1 MSFFA
6 SLLAEA
12 KTGKATPRAPTPDP
26 TIQPDYLSDPDEEE
40 SAKHLTIDEL
50 FAAEI
55 GIERAA
61 GGYVQGE
68 DEDEDEDEGCKHEG
82 QGQDSWDENSS
93 ISAGSTHGLEN
104 KAMIE
109 DLGRWNGVKR
119 GSGEVEVE
127 EADER
132 GGKRM
137 KNGGDDDQ
145 GDEEL
150 WVELFG
156 KDLEDDE
163 VADDG
168 VEDEGAGEE
177 GWETVTEAGW
187 DSEGWET
194 VTEVGWDSESWETV
208 HGHEE

>member
-12 KTGKATPRAPTPDP
+12 KTGKATPRAPTTNS

-40 SAKHLTIDEL
+40 SPKHLTIDEL

-55 GIERAA
+55 EIERAA
-61 GGYVQGE
+61 GGYVEDDAE
-68 DEDEDEDEGCKHEG
+68 DEQCEYEGH
-82 QGQDSWDENSS
+82 GQDSWDDNSS
-93 ISAGSTHGLEN
+93 ISAGSTHGLGN
-104 KAMIE
+104 KAKIE
-109 DLGRWNGVKR
+109 DLGKWNGVKR
-119 GSGEVEVE
+119 GSDEVEVE
-127 EADER
+127 ETEGR
-132 GGKRM
+132 SEKRM
-137 KNGGDDDQ
+137 KSERDEDQ

-156 KDLEDDE
+156 VDLEDDE

-168 VEDEGAGEE
+168 VEDQGAGEE
-177 GWETVTEAGW
+177 EWETVTEAGW

-194 VTEVGWDSESWETV
+194 VTEFGWDSEGWETV
-208 HGHEE
+208 DEDSDEE